1 MKVCLTS
8 TAIYHG
14 DWRSQICVDG
24 MIIFS
29 ALISGCW
36 LISCAS
42 KTNENSENHES
53 EILLVH

>member
-1 MKVCLTS
+1 MKECFTS

-14 DWRSQICVDG
+14 DWRSQIYADG
-24 MIIFS
+24 TIIFS

-42 KTNENSENHES
+42 RTNENRENHKS